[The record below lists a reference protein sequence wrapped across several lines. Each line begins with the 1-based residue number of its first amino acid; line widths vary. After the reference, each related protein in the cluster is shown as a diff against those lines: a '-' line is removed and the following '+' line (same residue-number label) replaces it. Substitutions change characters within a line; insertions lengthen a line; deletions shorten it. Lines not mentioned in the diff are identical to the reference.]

1 LRGCFSDL
9 SEPENTAMGIE
20 REIKLA
26 LPGDQVGAATR
37 WFVARTGAAGHPVAL
52 ANIYFDTPE
61 LTLARSKSALRLRH
75 TPDGWLQTFKTAG
88 LASAGMH
95 SRHEWEMPIAG
106 EALEIETLL
115 RACDEPTVAA
125 ALRGAAPDLIEL
137 FRTNFTR
144 TLWQVASHGAT
155 IEAAIDQGEVIAE
168 VDGKTRRAP
177 ILEVELELKSGD
189 EAALHALA
197 DELGAHVPGLA
208 PDDISKAQRGYQLRG
223 Q

>member
-1 LRGCFSDL
+1 
-9 SEPENTAMGIE
+9 MGME

-26 LPGDQVGAATR
+26 LPAGQISAATR
-37 WFVARTGAAGHPVAL
+37 WFVARTGTAGHPVAL
-52 ANIYFDTPE
+52 ANIYFDTPA

-88 LASAGMH
+88 NASAGMH
-95 SRHEWEMPIAG
+95 SRHEWEMPVAG
-106 EALEIETLL
+106 EALEIEALL
-115 RACDEPTVAA
+115 QACDEPTVAA

-144 TLWQVASHGAT
+144 TLWQVAHNGAT
-155 IEAAIDQGEVIAE
+155 VEAAIDQGNVIAE
-168 VDGKTRRAP
+168 VDGETRRSP
-177 ILEVELELKSGD
+177 ILEVELELKNGD

-197 DELGAHVPGLA
+197 DELCAKVPGLA
-208 PDDISKAQRGYQLRG
+208 PDDVSKAQRGYRLRE

>member
-1 LRGCFSDL
+1 
-9 SEPENTAMGIE
+9 MGME

-26 LPGDQVGAATR
+26 LPADQIDAATR
-37 WFVARTGAAGHPVAL
+37 WFVARTGTAGRPIAL
-52 ANIYFDTPE
+52 ANIYFDTPA

-75 TPDGWLQTFKTAG
+75 TPDGWLQTFKTG
-88 LASAGMH
+88 GNASAGMH
-95 SRHEWEMPIAG
+95 SRHEWEMPVAG
-106 EALEIETLL
+106 EKLEIDALL
-115 RACDEPTVAA
+115 QACDEPTVAA

-144 TLWQVASHGAT
+144 TLWQVAHNGAT
-155 IEAAIDQGEVIAE
+155 VEAAIDQGDVIAE
-168 VDGKTRRAP
+168 VNGETRRSP

-197 DELGAHVPGLA
+197 DELRTKVPGLA
-208 PDDISKAQRGYQLRG
+208 PDDVSKAQRGYRLRE

>member
-1 LRGCFSDL
+1 
-9 SEPENTAMGIE
+9 MGME

-26 LPGDQVGAATR
+26 LPADQIDAATR
-37 WFVARTGAAGHPVAL
+37 WFVARTGTAGRPIAL
-52 ANIYFDTPE
+52 ANIYFDTPA

-88 LASAGMH
+88 NASAGMH
-95 SRHEWEMPIAG
+95 SRHEWEMPVAG
-106 EALEIETLL
+106 EKLEIDALL
-115 RACDEPTVAA
+115 HACDEPTVAA

-144 TLWQVASHGAT
+144 TLWQVAHSGAT
-155 IEAAIDQGEVIAE
+155 VEAAIDQGDVIAK
-168 VDGKTRRAP
+168 VDGETRRAP

-197 DELGAHVPGLA
+197 DELRAKVPGLA
-208 PDDISKAQRGYQLRG
+208 PDDVSKAQRGYRLRE